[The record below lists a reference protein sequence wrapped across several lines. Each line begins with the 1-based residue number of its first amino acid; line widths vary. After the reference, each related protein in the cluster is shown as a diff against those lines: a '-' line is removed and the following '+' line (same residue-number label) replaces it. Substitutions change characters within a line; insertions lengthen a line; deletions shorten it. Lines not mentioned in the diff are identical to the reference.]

1 MAAVP
6 VTGPTGVSTLVE
18 GLAVMPV
25 VLGALVSSLL
35 LGTLLGCPMGEDET
49 EIGLESAL
57 LHGVI
62 MAASLGACLVGG
74 DSTLGCAIFVEM
86 QPLPAKSMIA

>member
-1 MAAVP
+1 MAVP

-62 MAASLGACLVGG
+62 MAAASLGACLVGG

>member
-1 MAAVP
+1 MAV
-6 VTGPTGVSTLVE
+6 PTGVSTLVE

-35 LGTLLGCPMGEDET
+35 LGTLLGCPMGGDET

-62 MAASLGACLVGG
+62 MA
-74 DSTLGCAIFVEM
+74 
-86 QPLPAKSMIA
+86 